1 MIEETALVVECNG
14 AQAWVETQRSSTC
27 GSCAARKDCG
37 TGALSKVLGRKT
49 VHLRVL
55 NRIDAKPGEEVVVGL
70 NEGALVRG
78 SIVVYILPLLC
89 LFLFALLGQFLAAQL
104 KFDSTQLASIFFGGI
119 GLALGMLWVR
129 RFSMKISQNPRY
141 QPVILRRAASGHSVP
156 RPT

>member
-14 AQAWVETQRSSTC
+14 AQAWVETQRSPTC
-27 GSCAARKDCG
+27 SGCAANKGCG

-49 VHLRVL
+49 VRLRVL

-78 SIVVYILPLLC
+78 SIAVYILPLLC
-89 LFLFALLGQFLAAQL
+89 LFLFALLGQSLAAQL
-104 KFDSTQLASIFFGGI
+104 KFDSTQPLSILLGGV

-141 QPVILRRAASGHSVP
+141 QPVILRRVASGYSVP
-156 RPT
+156 RPV